1 MRCGASPSS
10 AWRESRLGRQ
20 PPAQQPDVAAQVKE
34 PLRAS
39 APGAPEAP
47 ARRRIREHALHR
59 VREGRGI
66 ARWDEVARLALDDD
80 LRDAGERARDDGDRP
95 PTRVEQDGRERVD
108 VAVRGD
114 DAGQGD
120 HRRGSHL
127 ARDLLDGKTSAQPD
141 GALEAELGNQLPK
154 DRLLDAGADDLAAEA
169 NAPPPE
175 DAAGLDQDGEPL
187 LLDQPPDPEDA
198 IRRALGG

>member
-1 MRCGASPSS
+1 
-10 AWRESRLGRQ
+10 
-20 PPAQQPDVAAQVKE
+20 
-34 PLRAS
+34 
-39 APGAPEAP
+39 
-47 ARRRIREHALHR
+47 
-59 VREGRGI
+59 
-66 ARWDEVARLALDDD
+66 
-80 LRDAGERARDDGDRP
+80 
-95 PTRVEQDGRERVD
+95 
-108 VAVRGD
+108 GD

-198 IRRALGG
+198 IRRALGGRRGGEEREVDAVVEAHDLLLEARRARSHLEEGPAVVVADRH